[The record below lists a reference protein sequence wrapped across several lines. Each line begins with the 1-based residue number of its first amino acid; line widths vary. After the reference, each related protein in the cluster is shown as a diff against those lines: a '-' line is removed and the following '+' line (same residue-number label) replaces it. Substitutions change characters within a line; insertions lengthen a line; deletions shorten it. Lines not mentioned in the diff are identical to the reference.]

1 MAKIMKCRFV
11 GVDCDFG
18 VRAET
23 TQAVIEDMYPHAVA
37 VHQCAFTLQEFADR
51 IRTEVRD
58 EAQEGVP
65 KAGEGGQEIAEERT

>member
-1 MAKIMKCRFV
+1 MAKIMKCRFM
-11 GVDCDFG
+11 GMDCDFG

-37 VHQCAFTLQEFADR
+37 AHDCAFTLQEFADR
-51 IRTEVRD
+51 IQAEVRD
-58 EAQEGVP
+58 EEQENVS